1 MINLNWLDKKTKEL
15 ISELKLFSEKEIYE
29 HIREKLKM
37 VPVDTQESISKFL
50 DNFSFWGSFH
60 PTENDFSTLER
71 LSKFLKENSEKFEK
85 MYQSLEDYRSK
96 KIFYAILNNWYN
108 YDFINL
114 EQVMEKCFSHYFDLD
129 IIPSCQEEV
138 FVDLGAFNGDT
149 VEDFIKIYGDNYK
162 KIYAYEMTEQSMRE
176 LKERVKNYPRIIY
189 EQKAVSDEL
198 GMGSIKIHEISTS
211 SNQLELEEIGE
222 IEKANSML
230 GSNFILEGVVK
241 RGAQIGRTIG
251 FPTANIDYPA
261 NIVKIPFGVYKA
273 EIDGKSGVLNWGMK
287 PTVHNTITP
296 VVEVHVLDFND
307 DLYGKNIKIEVVKRI
322 RGEQKF
328 SGLEELKAQ
337 IKKDIEVC
345 SK

>member
-114 EQVMEKCFSHYFDLD
+114 EQVMEKCFFFFFDLD

-189 EQKAVSDEL
+189 EQKAVSDEV

-222 IEKANSML
+222 IEVTSLDDDINEKITMIKMDIE
-230 GSNFILEGVVK
+230 GS
-241 RGAQIGRTIG
+241 
-251 FPTANIDYPA
+251 
-261 NIVKIPFGVYKA
+261 
-273 EIDGKSGVLNWGMK
+273 
-287 PTVHNTITP
+287 
-296 VVEVHVLDFND
+296 
-307 DLYGKNIKIEVVKRI
+307 
-322 RGEQKF
+322 
-328 SGLEELKAQ
+328 ELKALKGAENHI
-337 IKKDIEVC
+337 IKDKPKLLLSVYHGYEELLTLWEYLEKLDLSYHYYLRYYGGPIFPTEIVLFAI
-345 SK
+345 

>member
-1 MINLNWLDKKTKEL
+1 MNWLDKKTKEL

-29 HIREKLKM
+29 HIKEKLKI

-189 EQKAVSDEL
+189 EQKAVSDEV

-222 IEKANSML
+222 IEVTSLDDDINEKITMIKMDIE
-230 GSNFILEGVVK
+230 GS
-241 RGAQIGRTIG
+241 
-251 FPTANIDYPA
+251 
-261 NIVKIPFGVYKA
+261 
-273 EIDGKSGVLNWGMK
+273 
-287 PTVHNTITP
+287 
-296 VVEVHVLDFND
+296 
-307 DLYGKNIKIEVVKRI
+307 
-322 RGEQKF
+322 
-328 SGLEELKAQ
+328 ELKALKGAENHI
-337 IKKDIEVC
+337 IKDRPKLLLSVYHGYEELLTLWEYLEKLDLSYHYYLRYYGGPIFPTEIVLFAI
-345 SK
+345 

>member
-1 MINLNWLDKKTKEL
+1 MIYLNELDKKMKEL

-29 HIREKLKM
+29 HIREKLKI

-85 MYQSLEDYRSK
+85 MYQSLEYYRSK

-189 EQKAVSDEL
+189 EQKAVSDEV

-222 IEKANSML
+222 IEVTSLDDDIGEKITMIKMDIE
-230 GSNFILEGVVK
+230 GS
-241 RGAQIGRTIG
+241 
-251 FPTANIDYPA
+251 
-261 NIVKIPFGVYKA
+261 
-273 EIDGKSGVLNWGMK
+273 
-287 PTVHNTITP
+287 
-296 VVEVHVLDFND
+296 
-307 DLYGKNIKIEVVKRI
+307 
-322 RGEQKF
+322 
-328 SGLEELKAQ
+328 ELKALKGAENHI
-337 IKKDIEVC
+337 IKDKPKLLLSVYHGYEELLTLWEYLEKFDLSYHYYLRYYGGPIFPTEIVLFAI
-345 SK
+345 

>member
-1 MINLNWLDKKTKEL
+1 MNWLDKKTKEL

-29 HIREKLKM
+29 HIREKLKI

-189 EQKAVSDEL
+189 EQKAVSDEV

-222 IEKANSML
+222 IEVTSLDDDIGEKITMIKMDIE
-230 GSNFILEGVVK
+230 GS
-241 RGAQIGRTIG
+241 
-251 FPTANIDYPA
+251 
-261 NIVKIPFGVYKA
+261 
-273 EIDGKSGVLNWGMK
+273 
-287 PTVHNTITP
+287 
-296 VVEVHVLDFND
+296 
-307 DLYGKNIKIEVVKRI
+307 
-322 RGEQKF
+322 
-328 SGLEELKAQ
+328 ELKALKGAENHI
-337 IKKDIEVC
+337 IKDKPKLLLSVYHGYEELLTLWEYLEKLDLSYHYYLRYYGGPIFPTEIVLFAI
-345 SK
+345 

>member
-1 MINLNWLDKKTKEL
+1 MIYLNELDKKMKEL

-29 HIREKLKM
+29 HIREKLKI

-189 EQKAVSDEL
+189 EQKAVSDEV

-222 IEKANSML
+222 IEVTSLDDDIGEKITMIKMDIE
-230 GSNFILEGVVK
+230 GS
-241 RGAQIGRTIG
+241 
-251 FPTANIDYPA
+251 
-261 NIVKIPFGVYKA
+261 
-273 EIDGKSGVLNWGMK
+273 
-287 PTVHNTITP
+287 
-296 VVEVHVLDFND
+296 
-307 DLYGKNIKIEVVKRI
+307 
-322 RGEQKF
+322 
-328 SGLEELKAQ
+328 ELKALKGAENHI
-337 IKKDIEVC
+337 IKDKPKLLLSVYHGYEELLTLWEYLEKLDLSYHYYLRYYGGPIFPTEIVLFAI
-345 SK
+345 

>member
-29 HIREKLKM
+29 HIREKLKI

-85 MYQSLEDYRSK
+85 MYQRLEDYRSK

-129 IIPSCQEEV
+129 IIPSCQEEI
-138 FVDLGAFNGDT
+138 FVDLGAFTGDT
-149 VEDFIKIYGDNYK
+149 IKDFIGIYGKKKK

-189 EQKAVSDEL
+189 EQKAVSDEV

-222 IEKANSML
+222 IEVTSLDDDINEKITMIKMDIE
-230 GSNFILEGVVK
+230 GS
-241 RGAQIGRTIG
+241 
-251 FPTANIDYPA
+251 
-261 NIVKIPFGVYKA
+261 
-273 EIDGKSGVLNWGMK
+273 
-287 PTVHNTITP
+287 
-296 VVEVHVLDFND
+296 
-307 DLYGKNIKIEVVKRI
+307 
-322 RGEQKF
+322 
-328 SGLEELKAQ
+328 ELKALKGAENHI
-337 IKKDIEVC
+337 IKDKPKLLLSVYHGYEELLTLWEYLEKLDLSYHYYLRYYGGPIFPTEIVLFAI
-345 SK
+345 

>member
-37 VPVDTQESISKFL
+37 VPVDTQESVSKFL

-189 EQKAVSDEL
+189 EQKAVSDEV
-198 GMGSIKIHEISTS
+198 GMGSIIIHEISTS

-222 IEKANSML
+222 IEVTSLDNDINEKITMIKMDIE
-230 GSNFILEGVVK
+230 GS
-241 RGAQIGRTIG
+241 
-251 FPTANIDYPA
+251 
-261 NIVKIPFGVYKA
+261 
-273 EIDGKSGVLNWGMK
+273 
-287 PTVHNTITP
+287 
-296 VVEVHVLDFND
+296 
-307 DLYGKNIKIEVVKRI
+307 
-322 RGEQKF
+322 
-328 SGLEELKAQ
+328 ELKALKGAENHI
-337 IKKDIEVC
+337 IKDKPKLLLSVYHGYEELLTLWEYLEKLDLSYHYYLRYYGGPIFPTEIVLFAI
-345 SK
+345 

>member
-1 MINLNWLDKKTKEL
+1 MIYLNELDKKMKEL

-29 HIREKLKM
+29 HIIEKLKM

-60 PTENDFSTLER
+60 PTENDFSTVER
-71 LSKFLKENSEKFEK
+71 LSEFLKENSEKFEK

-189 EQKAVSDEL
+189 EQKAVSDEV

-222 IEKANSML
+222 IEVTSLDDDINEKITMIKMDIE
-230 GSNFILEGVVK
+230 GS
-241 RGAQIGRTIG
+241 
-251 FPTANIDYPA
+251 
-261 NIVKIPFGVYKA
+261 
-273 EIDGKSGVLNWGMK
+273 
-287 PTVHNTITP
+287 
-296 VVEVHVLDFND
+296 
-307 DLYGKNIKIEVVKRI
+307 
-322 RGEQKF
+322 
-328 SGLEELKAQ
+328 ELKALKGAENHIIKDKPKLLLSVYHGYEELLTLWEYLEKLDLSYHYYLRYYGGPIFPTEIVLFAIQKCQ
-337 IKKDIEVC
+337 I
-345 SK
+345 

>member
-29 HIREKLKM
+29 HIIEKLKM

-60 PTENDFSTLER
+60 PIENDFSTLER

-189 EQKAVSDEL
+189 EQKAVSDEV

-222 IEKANSML
+222 IEVTSLDDDINEKITMIKMDIE
-230 GSNFILEGVVK
+230 GS
-241 RGAQIGRTIG
+241 
-251 FPTANIDYPA
+251 
-261 NIVKIPFGVYKA
+261 
-273 EIDGKSGVLNWGMK
+273 
-287 PTVHNTITP
+287 
-296 VVEVHVLDFND
+296 
-307 DLYGKNIKIEVVKRI
+307 
-322 RGEQKF
+322 
-328 SGLEELKAQ
+328 ELKALKGAENHI
-337 IKKDIEVC
+337 IKDKPKLLLSVYHGYEELLTLWEYLEKLDLSYHYYLRYYGGPIFPTEIVLFAI
-345 SK
+345 

>member
-1 MINLNWLDKKTKEL
+1 MKEL

-29 HIREKLKM
+29 HIIEKLKM

-138 FVDLGAFNGDT
+138 FVDLGAFTGDT
-149 VEDFIKIYGDNYK
+149 IKDFIGIYGDNYK

-189 EQKAVSDEL
+189 KQKAVSDEV

-211 SNQLELEEIGE
+211 SNQLEITEVGELEVTSLDDDINEKITILKMD
-222 IEKANSML
+222 IE
-230 GSNFILEGVVK
+230 GS
-241 RGAQIGRTIG
+241 
-251 FPTANIDYPA
+251 
-261 NIVKIPFGVYKA
+261 
-273 EIDGKSGVLNWGMK
+273 
-287 PTVHNTITP
+287 
-296 VVEVHVLDFND
+296 
-307 DLYGKNIKIEVVKRI
+307 
-322 RGEQKF
+322 
-328 SGLEELKAQ
+328 ELKALKGAENHI
-337 IKKDIEVC
+337 IKDKPKLLLSVYHGYEELLTLWEYLEKLNLSYHYYLRYYGGPIFPTEIVLFAI
-345 SK
+345 

>member
-222 IEKANSML
+222 IEVTSLDDDINEKITMIKMDIE
-230 GSNFILEGVVK
+230 GS
-241 RGAQIGRTIG
+241 
-251 FPTANIDYPA
+251 
-261 NIVKIPFGVYKA
+261 
-273 EIDGKSGVLNWGMK
+273 
-287 PTVHNTITP
+287 
-296 VVEVHVLDFND
+296 
-307 DLYGKNIKIEVVKRI
+307 
-322 RGEQKF
+322 
-328 SGLEELKAQ
+328 ELKALKGAENHIIKDKPKLLLSVYHGYEELLTLWEYLEKLDLSYHYYLRYYGGPIFPTEIVLFAIQKCQ
-337 IKKDIEVC
+337 I
-345 SK
+345 

>member
-1 MINLNWLDKKTKEL
+1 MKEL

-29 HIREKLKM
+29 HIIEKLKM

-60 PTENDFSTLER
+60 PTENDFSTVER
-71 LSKFLKENSEKFEK
+71 LSEFLKENSEKFEK

-189 EQKAVSDEL
+189 EQKAVSDEV

-222 IEKANSML
+222 IEVTSLDDDINEKITMIKMDIE
-230 GSNFILEGVVK
+230 GS
-241 RGAQIGRTIG
+241 
-251 FPTANIDYPA
+251 
-261 NIVKIPFGVYKA
+261 
-273 EIDGKSGVLNWGMK
+273 
-287 PTVHNTITP
+287 
-296 VVEVHVLDFND
+296 
-307 DLYGKNIKIEVVKRI
+307 
-322 RGEQKF
+322 
-328 SGLEELKAQ
+328 ELKALKGAENHI
-337 IKKDIEVC
+337 IKDKPKLLLSVYHGYEELLTLWEYLEKLDLSYHYYLRYYGGPIFPTEIVLFAI
-345 SK
+345 

>member
-29 HIREKLKM
+29 HIREKLKI

-189 EQKAVSDEL
+189 EQKAVSDEV

-222 IEKANSML
+222 IEVTSLDDDINEKITMIKMDIE
-230 GSNFILEGVVK
+230 GS
-241 RGAQIGRTIG
+241 
-251 FPTANIDYPA
+251 
-261 NIVKIPFGVYKA
+261 
-273 EIDGKSGVLNWGMK
+273 
-287 PTVHNTITP
+287 
-296 VVEVHVLDFND
+296 
-307 DLYGKNIKIEVVKRI
+307 
-322 RGEQKF
+322 
-328 SGLEELKAQ
+328 ELKALKGAENHI
-337 IKKDIEVC
+337 IKDKPKLLLSVYHGYEELLTLWEYLEKLDLSYHYYLRYYGGPIFPTEIVLFAI
-345 SK
+345 

>member
-29 HIREKLKM
+29 HIREKLKI
-37 VPVDTQESISKFL
+37 VPVDTQESISKFV

-189 EQKAVSDEL
+189 EQKAVSDEV

-222 IEKANSML
+222 IEVTSIDDDINEKITMIKMDIE
-230 GSNFILEGVVK
+230 GS
-241 RGAQIGRTIG
+241 
-251 FPTANIDYPA
+251 
-261 NIVKIPFGVYKA
+261 
-273 EIDGKSGVLNWGMK
+273 
-287 PTVHNTITP
+287 
-296 VVEVHVLDFND
+296 
-307 DLYGKNIKIEVVKRI
+307 
-322 RGEQKF
+322 
-328 SGLEELKAQ
+328 ELKALKGAENHI
-337 IKKDIEVC
+337 IKDKPKLLLSVYHGYEELLTLWEYLEKLDLSYHYYLRYYGGPIFPTEIVLFAI
-345 SK
+345 

>member
-29 HIREKLKM
+29 HIKEKLKM

-189 EQKAVSDEL
+189 EQKAVSDEV

-222 IEKANSML
+222 IEVTSLDDDIGEKITMIKMDIE
-230 GSNFILEGVVK
+230 GS
-241 RGAQIGRTIG
+241 
-251 FPTANIDYPA
+251 
-261 NIVKIPFGVYKA
+261 
-273 EIDGKSGVLNWGMK
+273 
-287 PTVHNTITP
+287 
-296 VVEVHVLDFND
+296 
-307 DLYGKNIKIEVVKRI
+307 
-322 RGEQKF
+322 
-328 SGLEELKAQ
+328 ELKALKGAENHI
-337 IKKDIEVC
+337 IKDKPKLLLSVYHGYEELLTLWEYLEKLDLSYHYYLRYYGGPIFPTEIVLFAI
-345 SK
+345 

>member
-29 HIREKLKM
+29 HIREKLKI

-71 LSKFLKENSEKFEK
+71 LSKFLKENSEKFGK

-138 FVDLGAFNGDT
+138 FVDLAFNGDT

-189 EQKAVSDEL
+189 EQKAVSDEV

-222 IEKANSML
+222 IEVTSLDDDINEKITMIKMDIE
-230 GSNFILEGVVK
+230 GS
-241 RGAQIGRTIG
+241 
-251 FPTANIDYPA
+251 
-261 NIVKIPFGVYKA
+261 
-273 EIDGKSGVLNWGMK
+273 
-287 PTVHNTITP
+287 
-296 VVEVHVLDFND
+296 
-307 DLYGKNIKIEVVKRI
+307 
-322 RGEQKF
+322 
-328 SGLEELKAQ
+328 ELKALKGAENHIIKDKPKLLLSVYHGYEELLTLWEYLEKLDLSYHYYLRYYGGPIFPTEIVLFAIQKCQ
-337 IKKDIEVC
+337 I
-345 SK
+345 

>member
-1 MINLNWLDKKTKEL
+1 MIYLNELDKKMKEL

-29 HIREKLKM
+29 HIIEKLKM

-60 PTENDFSTLER
+60 PTENDFSTVER
-71 LSKFLKENSEKFEK
+71 LSEFLKENSEKFEK

-189 EQKAVSDEL
+189 EQKAVSDEV

-222 IEKANSML
+222 IEVTSLDDDINEKITMIKMDIE
-230 GSNFILEGVVK
+230 GS
-241 RGAQIGRTIG
+241 
-251 FPTANIDYPA
+251 
-261 NIVKIPFGVYKA
+261 
-273 EIDGKSGVLNWGMK
+273 
-287 PTVHNTITP
+287 
-296 VVEVHVLDFND
+296 
-307 DLYGKNIKIEVVKRI
+307 
-322 RGEQKF
+322 
-328 SGLEELKAQ
+328 ELKALKGAENHI
-337 IKKDIEVC
+337 IKDKPKLLLSVYHGYEELLTLWEYLEKLDLSYHYYLRYYGGPIFPTEIVLFAI
-345 SK
+345 

>member
-29 HIREKLKM
+29 HIIEKLKM

-189 EQKAVSDEL
+189 EQKAVSDEV
-198 GMGSIKIHEISTS
+198 GMGSIIIHEISTS

-222 IEKANSML
+222 IEVTSLDDDIGEKITMIKMDIE
-230 GSNFILEGVVK
+230 GS
-241 RGAQIGRTIG
+241 
-251 FPTANIDYPA
+251 
-261 NIVKIPFGVYKA
+261 
-273 EIDGKSGVLNWGMK
+273 
-287 PTVHNTITP
+287 
-296 VVEVHVLDFND
+296 
-307 DLYGKNIKIEVVKRI
+307 
-322 RGEQKF
+322 
-328 SGLEELKAQ
+328 ELKALKGAENHI
-337 IKKDIEVC
+337 IKDKPKLLLSVYHGYEELLTLWEYLEKLNLSYHYYLRYYGGPIFPTEIVLFAI
-345 SK
+345 

>member
-1 MINLNWLDKKTKEL
+1 MINLNWLDKKAKEL

-29 HIREKLKM
+29 HIIEKLKM
-37 VPVDTQESISKFL
+37 VPVDTQESVSKFL

-71 LSKFLKENSEKFEK
+71 LSKFLKENSEKFGK

-189 EQKAVSDEL
+189 EQKAVSDEV

-222 IEKANSML
+222 IEVTSLDDDINEKITMIKMDIE
-230 GSNFILEGVVK
+230 GS
-241 RGAQIGRTIG
+241 
-251 FPTANIDYPA
+251 
-261 NIVKIPFGVYKA
+261 
-273 EIDGKSGVLNWGMK
+273 
-287 PTVHNTITP
+287 
-296 VVEVHVLDFND
+296 
-307 DLYGKNIKIEVVKRI
+307 
-322 RGEQKF
+322 
-328 SGLEELKAQ
+328 ELKALKGAENHI
-337 IKKDIEVC
+337 IKDRPKLLLSVYHGYEELLILWEYLEKLDLSYHYYLRYYGGPIFPTEIVLFAI
-345 SK
+345 

>member
-1 MINLNWLDKKTKEL
+1 MNWLDKKTKEL

-29 HIREKLKM
+29 HIIEKLKM

-96 KIFYAILNNWYN
+96 KVFYAILNNWYN

-189 EQKAVSDEL
+189 EQKAVSDEV

-222 IEKANSML
+222 IEVTSLDDDINEKITMIKMDIE
-230 GSNFILEGVVK
+230 GS
-241 RGAQIGRTIG
+241 
-251 FPTANIDYPA
+251 
-261 NIVKIPFGVYKA
+261 
-273 EIDGKSGVLNWGMK
+273 
-287 PTVHNTITP
+287 
-296 VVEVHVLDFND
+296 
-307 DLYGKNIKIEVVKRI
+307 
-322 RGEQKF
+322 
-328 SGLEELKAQ
+328 ELKALKGAENHI
-337 IKKDIEVC
+337 IKDRPKLLLSVYHGYEELLILWEYLEKLDLSYHYYLRYYGGPIFPTEIVLFAI
-345 SK
+345 

>member
-29 HIREKLKM
+29 HIIEKLKM

-189 EQKAVSDEL
+189 EQKAVSDEV

-222 IEKANSML
+222 IEVTSLDDDINEKITMIKMDIE
-230 GSNFILEGVVK
+230 GS
-241 RGAQIGRTIG
+241 
-251 FPTANIDYPA
+251 
-261 NIVKIPFGVYKA
+261 
-273 EIDGKSGVLNWGMK
+273 
-287 PTVHNTITP
+287 
-296 VVEVHVLDFND
+296 
-307 DLYGKNIKIEVVKRI
+307 
-322 RGEQKF
+322 
-328 SGLEELKAQ
+328 ELKALKGAENHI
-337 IKKDIEVC
+337 IKDRPKLLLSVYHGYEELLTLWEYLEKLDLSYHYYLRYYGGPIFPTEIVLFAI
-345 SK
+345 

>member
-29 HIREKLKM
+29 HIIEKLKM

-60 PTENDFSTLER
+60 PTENDFSTVER
-71 LSKFLKENSEKFEK
+71 LSEFLKENSEKFEK

-138 FVDLGAFNGDT
+138 FVDLGAFTGDT
-149 VEDFIKIYGDNYK
+149 IKDFIGIYGDNYK

-189 EQKAVSDEL
+189 EQKAVSDEV

-222 IEKANSML
+222 IEVTSLDDDINEKITMIKMDIE
-230 GSNFILEGVVK
+230 GS
-241 RGAQIGRTIG
+241 
-251 FPTANIDYPA
+251 
-261 NIVKIPFGVYKA
+261 
-273 EIDGKSGVLNWGMK
+273 
-287 PTVHNTITP
+287 
-296 VVEVHVLDFND
+296 
-307 DLYGKNIKIEVVKRI
+307 
-322 RGEQKF
+322 
-328 SGLEELKAQ
+328 ELKALKGAENHI
-337 IKKDIEVC
+337 IKDKPKLLLSVYHGYEELLTLWEYLEKLDLSYHYYLRYYGGPIFPTEIVLFAI
-345 SK
+345 

>member
-29 HIREKLKM
+29 HIKEKLKM
-37 VPVDTQESISKFL
+37 VPVDTQESVSKFL

-189 EQKAVSDEL
+189 EQKAVSDEV

-222 IEKANSML
+222 IEVTSLDDDINEKITMIKMDIE
-230 GSNFILEGVVK
+230 GS
-241 RGAQIGRTIG
+241 
-251 FPTANIDYPA
+251 
-261 NIVKIPFGVYKA
+261 
-273 EIDGKSGVLNWGMK
+273 
-287 PTVHNTITP
+287 
-296 VVEVHVLDFND
+296 
-307 DLYGKNIKIEVVKRI
+307 
-322 RGEQKF
+322 
-328 SGLEELKAQ
+328 ELKALKGAENHI
-337 IKKDIEVC
+337 IKDRPKLLLSVYHGYEELLILWEYLEKLDLSYHYYLRYYGGPIFPTEIVLFAI
-345 SK
+345 

>member
-1 MINLNWLDKKTKEL
+1 MIYLNELDKKMKEL

-29 HIREKLKM
+29 HIIEKLKM

-50 DNFSFWGSFH
+50 DNFSFWGSFY
-60 PTENDFSTLER
+60 PTENDFSTVER
-71 LSKFLKENSEKFEK
+71 LSEFLKENSEKFEK

-129 IIPSCQEEV
+129 IIPTCQEEV
-138 FVDLGAFNGDT
+138 FVDLGAFTGDT
-149 VEDFIKIYGDNYK
+149 IKDFIGIYGDNYK

-189 EQKAVSDEL
+189 EQKAVSDEV

-222 IEKANSML
+222 IEVTSLDDDINEKITMIKMDIE
-230 GSNFILEGVVK
+230 GS
-241 RGAQIGRTIG
+241 
-251 FPTANIDYPA
+251 
-261 NIVKIPFGVYKA
+261 
-273 EIDGKSGVLNWGMK
+273 
-287 PTVHNTITP
+287 
-296 VVEVHVLDFND
+296 
-307 DLYGKNIKIEVVKRI
+307 
-322 RGEQKF
+322 
-328 SGLEELKAQ
+328 ELKALKGAENHI
-337 IKKDIEVC
+337 IKDKPKLLLSVYHGYEELLTLWEYLEKLDLSYHYYLRYYGGPIFPTEIVLFAI
-345 SK
+345 